1 MRRMVG
7 EFSEFARMPEPSRRP
22 VDPAKLIDEVAKLYA
37 AEPDL
42 EKAQRSLEDSGVNV
56 LGPVHH
62 EWMGATSLYFA
73 DPDGHELELLA
84 LVGSRA

>member
-1 MRRMVG
+1 VLQQEDG
-7 EFSEFARMPEPSRRP
+7 DWPATHFAFR
-22 VDPAKLIDEVAKLYA
+22 V